1 MAIHM
6 NLIANICRF
15 ALKDA
20 PSKDLMKAVIKF
32 RDALQKDGLD
42 VESRALSSLI
52 DKVEETASAKLQRK
66 DIVWSKAGFSEGGVL
81 SPSTPLP
88 VDRETGT
95 PLASV
100 SFPSTYSEF
109 DQYHF
114 FDSDVTLA
122 ISGIVKEWQFAD
134 KLKEKGISPSY
145 NCLFFGLPGTGKTE
159 LAKYLA
165 YKLGL
170 PLLTARLDSLL
181 SSYLGTS
188 ARNISTLFDFADK
201 YQCVLLLDEF
211 DAIAKYRDD
220 NKEVGEIKRVVNTL
234 LQRLDIRQGRGVV
247 IATTNHE
254 SLLDPAVWRR
264 FQNRILISPPSY
276 DVRKKIISA
285 YIAPLELLENEKE
298 FLCLILDGAT
308 PSEIKNC
315 INFVKRF
322 TVVNEEDS
330 VNLYKAVKAYF
341 VVNAN
346 NQTALSICMAD
357 DNEHNLA
364 ELLVNKYNYSI
375 QDVSNLIGKHKS
387 TISRWLKG

>member
-1 MAIHM
+1 MATHM

-15 ALKDA
+15 ALKDE
-20 PSKDLMKAVIKF
+20 PSKDLIKAVIKF

-42 VESRALSSLI
+42 VESRAISSLI
-52 DKVEETASAKLQRK
+52 DKVEESASAKVQRK
-66 DIVWSKAGFSEGGVL
+66 EIIWSKSGFIEGGIL
-81 SPSTPLP
+81 TPSTPLP
-88 VDRETGT
+88 VDRENGT

-100 SFPSTYSEF
+100 IFPSEYSEF
-109 DQYHF
+109 DRYHF
-114 FDSDVTLA
+114 FDRDVTQA
-122 ISGIVKEWQFAD
+122 ISGIVKEWQFSE
-134 KLKEKGISPSY
+134 KLKEQGISPSY
-145 NCLFFGLPGTGKTE
+145 SCLFFGLPGTGKTE

-220 NKEVGEIKRVVNTL
+220 SKEVGEIKRVVNTL
-234 LQRLDIRQGRGVV
+234 LQRLDIRQERGVV

-254 SLLDPAVWRR
+254 KLLDPAVWRR
-264 FQNRILISPPSY
+264 FQNRILIQPPSY
-276 DVRKKIISA
+276 EVRMEIISA
-285 YIAPLELLENEKE
+285 YIEPLVLLDSEKE
-298 FLCLILDGAT
+298 FICLVLDGST
-308 PSEIKNC
+308 PAEIKNC
-315 INFVKRF
+315 INFIKRF
-322 TVVNEEDS
+322 TVVNEDS
-330 VNLYKAVKAYF
+330 SVKLYKALKSYF

-346 NQTALSICMAD
+346 NQSELYLSMSGE
-357 DNEHNLA
+357 NEHKLA
-364 ELLVNKYNYSI
+364 ELLVNKYDYSI

-387 TISRWLKG
+387 TVSRWLKG